1 LPKKLQPKAGVTRV
15 FRKQEMSGPLAVSG
29 IMLHMLP
36 ETHENVSATQI
47 RSAVDRG
54 GALRKLVPDAVAE
67 YIHKEH
73 LYRTST
79 SRKAGKKLPSSPHEE
94 K

>member
-1 LPKKLQPKAGVTRV
+1 
-15 FRKQEMSGPLAVSG
+15 MAVSG

-47 RSAVDRG
+47 RTAVGKGSA
-54 GALRKLVPDAVAE
+54 LKKLVPDAVAE

-73 LYRTST
+73 LYRGCQQEDRT
-79 SRKAGKKLPSSPHEE
+79 KGN
-94 K
+94 